1 MIITGLNQCRPPEI
15 LLGNL
20 TNKMKEACI
29 YERKQN
35 L

>member
-1 MIITGLNQCRPPEI
+1 MIIMGLIWCRPPEN